1 MVAKDYCR
9 YKPVS
14 IQAYG
19 TKWDYSDVGFEL
31 IDSNDFNTEDTTNT
45 SEAKSMD
52 SKKENETF
60 SRKIS
65 TWLNMSSNN
74 ENKTN
79 TNHFENSTC
88 PPSRNSTPV
97 EGIILLLSVYFNI

>member
-1 MVAKDYCR
+1 MAKDYCR
-9 YKPVS
+9 YKPVG

-19 TKWDYSDVGFEL
+19 SKWDYSDVGLEL
-31 IDSNDFNTEDTTNT
+31 IDSNDFNVEDTTNPT
-45 SEAKSMD
+45 EAKTLD
-52 SKKENETF
+52 AKKENETF

-79 TNHFENSTC
+79 TNLFENSTS
-88 PPSRNSTPV
+88 PPSKSSTPV
-97 EGIILLLSVYFNI
+97 EGIILLSMQ